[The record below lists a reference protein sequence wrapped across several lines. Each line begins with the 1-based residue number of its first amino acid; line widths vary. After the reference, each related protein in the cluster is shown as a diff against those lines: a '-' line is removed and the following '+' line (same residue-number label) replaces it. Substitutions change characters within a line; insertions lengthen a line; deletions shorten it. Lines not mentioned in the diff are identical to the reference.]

1 LFRNYIRCISI
12 VIEPYAIE
20 LTDRNHYQI
29 DDYEIML
36 QNISTNEDKLYV
48 HDYSIGGERCP
59 GRKDGAAIVT
69 SEQGWRKVIEEKGS
83 GAEGILVI
91 NKIVYFLF

>member
-1 LFRNYIRCISI
+1 VPC
-12 VIEPYAIE
+12 
-20 LTDRNHYQI
+20 
-29 DDYEIML
+29 
-36 QNISTNEDKLYV
+36 
-48 HDYSIGGERCP
+48 
-59 GRKDGAAIVT
+59 RKDGAAIVT